1 MEKSEIFC
9 SHPEKCSPAKL
20 ESSWLALSEGLS
32 TGVSLPLTLTASL
45 HLCHL
50 QTQTVGVWGFSRG
63 VQFGFGELP
72 GVWDSTVWA
81 TPCSRTQE
89 LSFELLPQSCHD
101 NQPIFQS
108 PDWVLLPNPGTENT
122 SKISNFSPDAQ
133 WVSVQLFCQIKKS
146 VESRLWWEL

>member
-50 QTQTVGVWGFSRG
+50 QTQTVGVWDFRGEFSSVLGSCPEFGTLLSGQHPAPEPKNSVSNSSRRVAMTTNRYSR
-63 VQFGFGELP
+63 VQTG
-72 GVWDSTVWA
+72 
-81 TPCSRTQE
+81 C
-89 LSFELLPQSCHD
+89 C
-101 NQPIFQS
+101 
-108 PDWVLLPNPGTENT
+108 
-122 SKISNFSPDAQ
+122 
-133 WVSVQLFCQIKKS
+133 CQIPALKIRAKYPTSPPMRNGS
-146 VESRLWWEL
+146 VYNYFVK